1 MTMPSPGSTRQPAPV
16 INGLALG
23 LSLEDI
29 IEPMADGG
37 VTACNW
43 TIAAPGIL
51 APNDLAGVIRLLAR
65 VRDALQAESSTAR
78 LVSTAEDI
86 RRCARDG
93 VPGIILGFQDP
104 APIEQTPELIELF
117 HALGVRVIQ
126 VAYQRQGSLGS
137 GSGEPSDGGLSDFGQ
152 LCIARMNDVG
162 ILVDLS
168 HVGPQTTLDAID
180 ASAKPCAFTHTAVS
194 AITPHPRTKSDE
206 AIRRLATRG
215 GVVGVI
221 GVSAYLRPDGN
232 AGTTVD
238 DLVRQVVY
246 IADLVGVD
254 HVGIG
259 LDIVEGMTEDF
270 WDKRVIPSFADLPG
284 LETPDPFQ
292 FETYY
297 PAGLRS
303 MRNIRLVA
311 EALAAHGL
319 LGADVHKVMG
329 GNFLRLFEEVW
340 AA

>member
-1 MTMPSPGSTRQPAPV
+1 MTDQSIGSTHPPAPI

-29 IEPMADGG
+29 VEPMAGGG

-65 VRDALQAESSTAR
+65 LRGRLRADGSPAR
-78 LVSTAEDI
+78 LISTTEDV
-86 RRCARDG
+86 RLCARDG
-93 VPGIILGFQDP
+93 TPGVILGFQDP
-104 APIEQTPELIELF
+104 AAIEETPELIEVF

-137 GSGEPSDGGLSDFGQ
+137 GSGETRDGGLSDFGRR
-152 LCIARMNDVG
+152 CIAQMNEVG
-162 ILVDLS
+162 VLVDLS
-168 HVGPQTTLDAID
+168 HVGPRTTLDVIE
-180 ASAKPCAFTHTAVS
+180 ASAQPCAFTHTAVS
-194 AITPHPRTKSDE
+194 AITPHPRTKSDD
-206 AIRRLATRG
+206 AIRQLAARG

-232 AGTTVD
+232 AGTTVAD
-238 DLVRQVVY
+238 IVRQVTY
-246 IADLVGVD
+246 IADLVGID

-284 LETPDPFQ
+284 LETPDPFR

-303 MRNIRLVA
+303 MSNMHLIA

-319 LGADVHKVMG
+319 SAPDVDKVMG
-329 GNFLRLFEEVW
+329 GNFLRLFDEVW

>member
-1 MTMPSPGSTRQPAPV
+1 MTISSDQGPV

-23 LSLEDI
+23 LSLQEI
-29 IEPMADGG
+29 IEPMAAGG

-43 TIAAPGIL
+43 TVAAPGIL
-51 APNDLAGVIRLLAR
+51 TPNDLAGVIRTIAG
-65 VRDALQAESSTAR
+65 VRRALKANESSGR
-78 LVSTAEDI
+78 LVTTAEDI
-86 RRCARDG
+86 RRCSQDG

-104 APIEQTPELIELF
+104 AAIEQTPDLIDLF

-126 VAYQRQGSLGS
+126 IAYQRQGSFGS
-137 GSGEPSDGGLSDFGQ
+137 GSGESSDGGLSDFGRQ
-152 LCIARMNDVG
+152 CISRMNELG

-168 HVGPQTTLDAID
+168 HVGPRTTLDAID
-180 ASAKPCAFTHTAVS
+180 ASVHPCAFTHTAVNT
-194 AITPHPRTKSDE
+194 ITPHPRTKTDE
-206 AIRRLATRG
+206 AIQRLAARG

-238 DLVRQVVY
+238 DIVRQISY
-246 IADLVGVD
+246 LLDLVGVD

-270 WDKRVIPSFADLPG
+270 WDKRVMPSFAELPG
-284 LETPDPFQ
+284 LETADPFR

-303 MRNIRLVA
+303 MRNMGLIA
-311 EALAAHGL
+311 EALGGQGL
-319 LGADVHKVMG
+319 ADADVQKVMG

>member
-1 MTMPSPGSTRQPAPV
+1 MTNTSPGSPRQPAPI

-23 LSLEDI
+23 LSLQDI
-29 IEPMADGG
+29 VEPMADGG

-43 TIAAPGIL
+43 TVAAPGIL
-51 APNDLAGVIRLLAR
+51 TPNDLAGVIRLLAR
-65 VRDALQAESSTAR
+65 VRGALKADASKAR
-78 LVSTAEDI
+78 LISTAEDI
-86 RRCARDG
+86 RRCASDG

-104 APIEQTPELIELF
+104 AAIEQSPELIELF

-126 VAYQRQGSLGS
+126 IAYQRQGSLGS
-137 GSGEPSDGGLSDFGQ
+137 GSGEPSDGGLSDFGVQ
-152 LCIARMNDVG
+152 CIGLMNELG

-168 HVGPQTTLDAID
+168 HVGPRTTLDAID
-180 ASAKPCAFTHTAVS
+180 ASAQPCAFTHTAVS
-194 AITPHPRTKSDE
+194 AITAHPRTKSDE
-206 AIRRLATRG
+206 AIRRLAARG

-238 DLVRQVVY
+238 DIVRQVAY
-246 IADLVGVD
+246 IADLVGID

-284 LETPDPFQ
+284 LETPDPFR

-303 MRNIRLVA
+303 MGNMGLIA
-311 EALAAHGL
+311 EALAAHRL
-319 LGADVHKVMG
+319 SDADVRKVMG

>member
-1 MTMPSPGSTRQPAPV
+1 MTTTNSGPSRQPTPI

-23 LSLEDI
+23 LSLQDI
-29 IEPMADGG
+29 VEPMAGG
-37 VTACNW
+37 RVTACNW

-51 APNDLAGVIRLLAR
+51 TPNDLAGVIRVLAR
-65 VRDALQAESSTAR
+65 VRGALGANASTAR
-78 LVSTAEDI
+78 LISTAEDI
-86 RRCARDG
+86 RRCASDG
-93 VPGIILGFQDP
+93 VPGIILGFQDT
-104 APIEQTPELIELF
+104 AVIEQTPELIELF

-137 GSGEPSDGGLSDFGQ
+137 GSGESTDGGLSDFGHQ
-152 LCIARMNDVG
+152 CVALMNDVG
-162 ILVDLS
+162 ILIDLS
-168 HVGPQTTLDAID
+168 HVGPRSTLEAVD

-194 AITPHPRTKSDE
+194 AITPHPRTKTDE
-206 AIRRLATRG
+206 AIRRLAARG

-238 DLVRQVVY
+238 DIAQQVLY
-246 IADLVGVD
+246 IADLVGID

-303 MRNIRLVA
+303 MRNMHLIA
-311 EALAAHGL
+311 EALAAHSL
-319 LGADVHKVMG
+319 SDTEAHKVMG